1 MINSNILLITDN
13 EEISKV
19 LSEKL
24 VLLRSFDEVVVTDFE
39 NAYSSL
45 SAVNPSVVFLNECG
59 KRDAAVEHLKYIKTK
74 YPQTVVILVADNYD
88 VDFIMSMYD
97 LGIDDYILEN
107 TAPADI
113 LIKAVNALKQSSIK
127 KNAERNKNLLI
138 NLGIISIS
146 DGFYTEKYANEIMA
160 QELENVS
167 DETSFLI
174 VTYDELDRAKFVFEE
189 LAQAVKQSVRTND
202 VIIELRTGKFYIILE
217 NADING
223 AVCVFN
229 KIKTNLN
236 GDFRIKAGITSAAGK
251 KFKELEQKASVA
263 LTDAM
268 LSANDYCVYQEK
280 EIQEDEWTLE
290 PDRSQKDF
298 KLFKQA
304 YLKKLEKV
312 ITPVFYKLQ
321 NMYDGKLGA
330 TKIEQ
335 YTDES
340 QCIFHLKNPRQTSR
354 LTLVYP
360 GFAKVVIYIT
370 HCGLDSPE
378 NKEIIMPLKQLDET
392 LLTGIIESFIEDYK
406 TCIDG

>member
-1 MINSNILLITDN
+1 MINNNILLITDN
-13 EEISKV
+13 EKISKV

-24 VLLRSFDEVVVTDFE
+24 VLLRSFDEIVVTDFE

-45 SAVNPSVVFLNECG
+45 SAVNPSVIFLNESG
-59 KRDAAVEHLKYIKTK
+59 KREAAVKYLNHIKTK
-74 YPQTVVILVADNYD
+74 FPQTVVILVADNYD

-113 LIKAVNALKQSSIK
+113 LIKAVNALKQSSTK

-167 DETSFLI
+167 DETMFLI
-174 VTYDELDRAKFVFEE
+174 VTYDELDRVKFVFEE
-189 LAQAVKQSVRTND
+189 LANAVKQSVRTND
-202 VIIELRTGKFYIILE
+202 VVIELQTGKFYILLE

-236 GDFRIKAGITSAAGK
+236 VDFRIKAGIISAAGK

-268 LSANDYCVYQEK
+268 LSAKDYCVYEEK

-298 KLFKQA
+298 KLFRQA

-321 NMYDGKLGA
+321 NMYDDKLGA

-335 YTDES
+335 YTDEN
-340 QCIFHLKNPRQTSR
+340 QCIFHLKNSRQTSR

-370 HCGLDSPE
+370 HSGLDSPE
-378 NKEIIMPLKQLDET
+378 NKEIIMHLKQLNET
-392 LLTGIIESFIEDYK
+392 VLTGIIESFIEDYK